1 MAVDEAK
8 IKELVNEFIEKFE
21 RQYREAFP
29 MMEEALLRLQEAVKE
44 QITAKDIVRS
54 ALGFEEPID
63 ANSMRQDQ
71 PSLGGGFHGPP
82 TRGGNHGARQQ
93 ESSDD

>member
-1 MAVDEAK
+1 VAVDEAK
-8 IKELVNEFIEKFE
+8 IKELVNEFIDKFE
-21 RQYREAFP
+21 RQYPEAFP
-29 MMEEALLRLQEAVKE
+29 LMEEALLRLQQAVKE

-82 TRGGNHGARQQ
+82 TRGRNYRNQGCIRQ
-93 ESSDD
+93 

>member
-8 IKELVNEFIEKFE
+8 IKELVNEFIEQFE

-71 PSLGGGFHGPP
+71 PSFGGGFYGPP